1 MEKRSLWDV
10 VWETPNMQFDL
21 VIKETLR
28 DRRSWLDARRTEDER
43 VATENWRMAHAS
55 RRTALAV
62 LAGRGL
68 SRLGEALAATG
79 GRIRCY
85 GLKLASPTGC

>member
-1 MEKRSLWDV
+1 MLKRILED
-10 VWETPNMQFDL
+10 TAL
-21 VIKETLR
+21 VQYDMLVKAAYR
-28 DRRSWLDARRTEDER
+28 DRCEWMDARRTEDER

-55 RRTALAV
+55 RRASMAV

-85 GLKLASPTGC
+85 GLKLVSPTGC